1 MQASVWKLA
10 PASAAS
16 GGQLGDRVDHALRVL
31 RGAAHH
37 QHGVGADERG
47 HGVDV
52 GAPVVAHRHLVQP
65 EPEVVGGLVER
76 GVGAGRH
83 DHLRLGDAPLLA
95 AALAGGLH
103 RAEDALGAAG
113 GHEAGD
119 VVVAV
124 EQVGGDAHD
133 VALDAAEARE
143 RLGVEGVVVEEHLGD
158 RLHHRVRLGAGVVDH
173 PEGLAVLPAHVA
185 GAQLG
190 ERVDDLGLAHP
201 RLRQRHGRPR

>member
-1 MQASVWKLA
+1 M
-10 PASAAS
+10 
-16 GGQLGDRVDHALRVL
+16 R
-31 RGAAHH
+31 
-37 QHGVGADERG
+37 
-47 HGVDV
+47 
-52 GAPVVAHRHLVQP
+52 
-65 EPEVVGGLVER
+65 GLVEG

-83 DHLRLGDAPLLA
+83 HHLRLGDAALLA
-95 AALAGGLH
+95 ATLACGLH

-119 VVVAV
+119 IVVAV

-158 RLHHRVRLGAGVVDH
+158 RLHHRVRLGTGVVDH
-173 PEGLAVLPAHVA
+173 AEGLAVLPAHVA

-190 ERVDDLGLAHP
+190 QRVDDLGLAHP
-201 RLRQRHGRPR
+201 CLRQRHGRDASDGGRCDRGARRGRSGERRRPDAD